1 MGAGP
6 VTVLIV
12 EELRKS
18 KVAAQNRGQFFQL
31 LSNISFLPG
40 TADYFGIDKCFEMT
54 VAELKAKLQMIK
66 ASSDDESI
74 RTAVDNML
82 FAVELDNAWS
92 QEELQ
97 EYWQEIEAVE
107 REINRASLLDQLK
120 KRLN

>member
-1 MGAGP
+1 
-6 VTVLIV
+6 
-12 EELRKS
+12 
-18 KVAAQNRGQFFQL
+18 
-31 LSNISFLPG
+31 
-40 TADYFGIDKCFEMT
+40 MT